1 MVCDGRQTPKSIIG
15 NVEAISLSAMVPV
28 NDVHLPMDSRK
39 LPYDHPLLWRLRWW
53 RERLEGLTVTDRTL
67 EVSIVTQS
75 VVHLLMIRTWTIKYL
90 V

>member
-1 MVCDGRQTPKSIIG
+1 
-15 NVEAISLSAMVPV
+15 MVPV
-28 NDVHLPMDSRK
+28 NDVHLPMDSREF
-39 LPYDHPLLWRLRWW
+39 PYDHPLLRRLRTLVMMWWW

-75 VVHLLMIRTWTIKYL
+75 VVHLLVIRTWTIKYL